1 MAGENPEPI
10 PNQIDDETLREQI
23 AGLAPETRAGWT
35 ELIASIL
42 LALATVATAWS
53 GYQAAR
59 WGGVQATRY
68 AQASTAR
75 IESTRASTSGG
86 QLVQIDVG
94 LFTEFVNAFAEGDE
108 DLMNFY
114 QERFREEFVPAFEAW
129 MATDPVNNPE
139 APKGPFEMPE
149 YVVSDFERADE
160 LEVEAGRFFDEA
172 NAANETSDLYILN
185 TVVLASV
192 LFFAGLIARFKSNL
206 ARYIILL
213 AAIAM
218 LAVGVFNLF
227 IFPIE

>member
-1 MAGENPEPI
+1 MAEENPAPPVEV
-10 PNQIDDETLREQI
+10 IDEETLREQI
-23 AGLAPETRAGWT
+23 AALAPETRAGWT

-94 LFTEFVNAFAEGDE
+94 LFTEFVNAFADGDE
-108 DLMNFY
+108 GRMEFY
-114 QERFREEFVPAFEAW
+114 EQRFREEFVPAFDAW
-129 MATDPVNNPE
+129 MATDPINNPE
-139 APKGPFEMPE
+139 APKGPFEMPQ
-149 YVVSDFERADE
+149 YVVHDFVRADE
-160 LEVEAGRFFDEA
+160 LVLQAGAFFDEA
-172 NAANETSDLYILN
+172 NEANETSDLYILN

-206 ARYIILL
+206 ARYVILL

-227 IFPIE
+227 SLPIE